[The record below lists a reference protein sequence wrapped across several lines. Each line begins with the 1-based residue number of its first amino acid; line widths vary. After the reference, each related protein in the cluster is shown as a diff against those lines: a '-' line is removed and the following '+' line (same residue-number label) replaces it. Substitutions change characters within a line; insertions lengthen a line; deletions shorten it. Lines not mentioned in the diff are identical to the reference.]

1 MEILQDLFQNIRD
14 LIPTIVSIIG
24 IVLFILVARFL
35 INKQSTQVASFQFR
49 RQFSTFLLSLV
60 GVLIIILVLPIG
72 DTLRG
77 QLLSLFGILLT
88 ASIALSA
95 TTFIGN
101 IMAGLMLRA
110 VGGFKPGD
118 FVSVEDHF
126 GRVTELGLF
135 HVEIQTEFRDL
146 TTIPNIYLVAN
157 PVKVLRSS
165 GTIITC
171 EVSLGY
177 DIPRE
182 KIQEL
187 LVKAAEEAGLKDPFA
202 HVINLGD
209 FSVTYRIAGLL
220 EDVKHILTAR
230 SKLREMMLDQ
240 LHRGGIEIVSPTFM
254 NTRALE
260 PEKIFIPKSERIAK
274 AAPKK
279 SFKLPE
285 KLVFDKADSAESIQ
299 KLKDRYKENEKE
311 LADIKEQIKEK
322 VYEEDDPDIKQYIS
336 DLENYLEKLAM
347 QIKAAEESRRDDD

>member
-1 MEILQDLFQNIRD
+1 MELFGDIFHD
-14 LIPTIVSIIG
+14 FKAIIPTILAVAGVFVFII
-24 IVLFILVARFL
+24 IARYL
-35 INKQSTQVASFQFR
+35 IKRQSQQVASYQFR
-49 RQFSTFLLSLV
+49 RQFLTFLLSLI

-95 TTFIGN
+95 TTFVGN

-110 VGGFKPGD
+110 VSGFKPGD
-118 FVSVEDHF
+118 FISVAEHF

-146 TTIPNIYLVAN
+146 TTLPNIYLVSN

-165 GTIITC
+165 GTIINA

-177 DIPRE
+177 DIPRG
-182 KIQEL
+182 KIQGL

-202 HVINLGD
+202 HVIKLGD

-220 EDVKHILTAR
+220 EEVKQLLTVR
-230 SKLREMMLDQ
+230 SKLREMMLDY
-240 LHRGGIEIVSPTFM
+240 LHRENIEIVSPTFM
-254 NTRALE
+254 NTRAFT
-260 PEKIFIPKSERIAK
+260 PDKRFIPKADSKSK

-279 SFKLPE
+279 TFKLPE
-285 KLVFDKADSAESIQ
+285 RLVFDKADSAESLQ
-299 KLKDRYKENEKE
+299 KLKDRYKEYE
-311 LADIKEQIKEK
+311 LERDDIKEQIKEK
-322 VYEEDDPDIKQYIS
+322 VYSEDDPDIKKYI
-336 DLENYLEKLAM
+336 DDIDDYLGKLAE
-347 QIKAAEESRRDDD
+347 QIKAAEESNRDSD

>member
-1 MEILQDLFQNIRD
+1 MEYLGDIFHDFKAVV
-14 LIPTIVSIIG
+14 PTILAVAGII
-24 IVLFILVARFL
+24 VFILIARYL
-35 INKQSTQVASFQFR
+35 IKKQSTRVASYRFR
-49 RQFSTFLLSLV
+49 RQFLTFLLSLV

-95 TTFIGN
+95 TTFVGN

-118 FVSVEDHF
+118 FVSVSEHF
-126 GRVTELGLF
+126 GRVTETGLF

-146 TTIPNIYLVAN
+146 TTIPNIYLVSH

-165 GTIITC
+165 GTIITA

-182 KIQEL
+182 KIQAL
-187 LVKAAEEAGLKDPFA
+187 LVKAAEEAELKDPFA
-202 HVINLGD
+202 HVVELGD

-220 EDVKHILTAR
+220 EEVKHILTAR
-230 SKLREMMLDQ
+230 SQLRELMLDH
-240 LHRGGIEIVSPTFM
+240 LHRNGIEIVSPTFM
-254 NTRALE
+254 NTRAIA
-260 PEKIFIPKSERIAK
+260 PDRKFIPKPEKVPK

-285 KLVFDKADSAESIQ
+285 RLVFDKADSAESLQ
-299 KLKDRYKENEKE
+299 KLKDHYKEYKKE
-311 LADIKEQIKEK
+311 LDDIGEQIKEK
-322 VYEEDDPDIKQYIS
+322 VYSEDDPDIKQYKS
-336 DLENYLEKLAM
+336 DIENYLEKLAE
-347 QIKAAEESRRDDD
+347 QIKAAEESNRNSD